1 MLTSG
6 LSQDE
11 GQNGRKHCNLPVH
24 TLKVASL
31 IRGMFSVFDMFND
44 LKDVILLI
52 KGNFLL
58 DALTIGGL
66 GVLCVPV
73 EFILKGNHRLFR
85 LDDPSIQFPMT
96 EHERVPNLALVVIAG
111 ILPMVAIVLL
121 SWRRKHTVQ
130 HILIAVMAFVMAMVV
145 NLFITGLVKLWIG
158 NTRPDLISRCMPA
171 TGTPLHEYVSVEVCT
186 NTKKSV
192 LSDGF
197 RSTPSGHSSNSFCGL
212 GFLSLWTSG
221 QFGLWRSGASVYK
234 ILIGGFPLVVA
245 LYVAVSR
252 IADYRHHWFDVLL
265 GSCFGF
271 TVAYFTY
278 FHYYPSVQS
287 PQSYVPLAV
296 IESNESDDVV

>member
-1 MLTSG
+1 MFGIS
-6 LSQDE
+6 
-11 GQNGRKHCNLPVH
+11 NL
-24 TLKVASL
+24 
-31 IRGMFSVFDMFND
+31 FNQVR
-44 LKDVILLI
+44 DVIHLV

-58 DALTIGGL
+58 DALTITGL
-66 GVLCVPV
+66 GILCIPV
-73 EFILKGNHRLFR
+73 EFILEGNHRLFR

-96 EHERVPNLALVVIAG
+96 QNERVPNLALLLLAG
-111 ILPMVAIVLL
+111 ILPMIVIVAL
-121 SWRRKHTVQ
+121 SFRRKRTIQ
-130 HILIAVMAFVMAMVV
+130 NMIIALMAFIMAMVV

-158 NTRPDLISRCMPA
+158 NTRPDLISRCIPA
-171 TGTPLHEYVSVEVCT
+171 PGTPLHEYVSIDVCT
-186 NTKKSV
+186 NPSKSV

-212 GFLSLWTSG
+212 GFLSLWISG
-221 QFGLWRSGASVYK
+221 QFGLWRSGAKMYK
-234 ILIGGFPLVVA
+234 ILLGGTPLVIA

-287 PQSYVPLAV
+287 PQSYVPIVAS
-296 IESNESDDVV
+296 ESNDIEDIV